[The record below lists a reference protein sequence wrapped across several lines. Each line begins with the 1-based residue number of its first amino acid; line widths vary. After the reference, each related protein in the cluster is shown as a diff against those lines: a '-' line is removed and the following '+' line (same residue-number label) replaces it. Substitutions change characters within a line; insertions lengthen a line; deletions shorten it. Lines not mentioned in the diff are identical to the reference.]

1 MFRFSTFLFFLLFHF
16 FSFSI
21 KENQK
26 LEYLNKKLTE
36 AQENSLNKANIILE
50 LAEYLEEK
58 GNNSQAILEYHKV
71 LLIYEKKKSSNN
83 ILDIQEKLAKLYF
96 LENNYEKAIFYN
108 LKCLYIAE
116 NLNNIQTQIRVEQ
129 ELAIVYLTIGQAKN
143 AQKILDRR
151 TIYFAKNER
160 KDFQLTIQYLKVKGV
175 SLYYLKDYEKALK
188 NFEKALVLC
197 NEIENQ
203 NLKLEILNNIGSVY
217 LNHNKFDKAVLF
229 FQESIQISKKMNDK
243 IGIARGLANMAIIHN
258 SKHEFLEAI
267 KNLKFAVDIY
277 KEEKDLFSLQ
287 ICYKNLSENYEKL
300 KQLDSSLFY
309 YKLFFNTKEINSN
322 SEMQEKASNLL
333 QNYKIEKLKS
343 ENKIK
348 SIKAESDL
356 RYSKLKNVSLIII
369 MALLLSLFYWG
380 YRRNLMKNHLS
391 LSLLK
396 ESDLNYKNSIL
407 EQKLLKDEIIFKN
420 KELAHTVGHLINRNE
435 ILIKIKE
442 AVQMDE
448 DKVRLVQMLNEN
460 LNFNNDLKKFEVY
473 LNDTHQTF
481 NFNLKTKYPDLTD
494 KDIRFAS
501 LLVLN
506 LSSKEIATILNITPQ
521 SVDLKRHRF
530 RKKMNIETSENLIS
544 FLSNFY

>member
-1 MFRFSTFLFFLLFHF
+1 MFHF

-36 AQENSLNKANIILE
+36 AQENSLNKANVILE

-58 GNNSQAILEYHKV
+58 GNNSQAILEFHKV

-108 LKCLYIAE
+108 LKCLDIAE

-129 ELAIVYLTIGQAKN
+129 ELAILYLTIGQAKN

-217 LNHNKFDKAVLF
+217 LNHNKFDKAASF
-229 FQESIQISKKMNDK
+229 FQESIQISKKMYNK

-277 KEEKDLFSLQ
+277 KEEKDLFALQ

-333 QNYKIEKLKS
+333 QNYKIEKLKN
-343 ENKIK
+343 ENRIK

-369 MALLLSLFYWG
+369 IALLLSLFYWG
-380 YRRNLMKNHLS
+380 YRRNLMKNKLS